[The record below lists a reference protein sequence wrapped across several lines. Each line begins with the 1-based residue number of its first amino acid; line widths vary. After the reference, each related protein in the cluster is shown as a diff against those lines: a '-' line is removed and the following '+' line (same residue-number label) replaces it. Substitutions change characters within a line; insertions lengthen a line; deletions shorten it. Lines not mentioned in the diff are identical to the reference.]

1 MEKRESEHSPGLW
14 QPFLTE
20 VCPHTFAYMSVNL
33 HQTVY
38 CCISNLD
45 IKEEILQVL
54 HVTPQFFQTEAK
66 QSTCHPNLYQPTS
79 TYNPR
84 TGQTEQGHIWMSIL
98 GQARLSKGTS
108 GCQSPDS
115 PDRAR
120 THLDVNPQTG
130 QTEQGQILLIKQ
142 SQIIETQIVE
152 KDPSF
157 LYRLPSPPYSL
168 TL

>member
-1 MEKRESEHSPGLW
+1 MEKRESAHSPGLW

-66 QSTCHPNLYQPTS
+66 QSTFHPNLCQPTS
-79 TYNPR
+79 TYNPW
-84 TGQTEQGHIWMSIL
+84 TGQTEQG
-98 GQARLSKGTS
+98 
-108 GCQSPDS
+108 
-115 PDRAR
+115 
-120 THLDVNPQTG
+120 N
-130 QTEQGQILLIKQ
+130 ILLIKQ
-142 SQIIETQIVE
+142 SQIIETQTVE

-168 TL
+168 TLGSGKQN